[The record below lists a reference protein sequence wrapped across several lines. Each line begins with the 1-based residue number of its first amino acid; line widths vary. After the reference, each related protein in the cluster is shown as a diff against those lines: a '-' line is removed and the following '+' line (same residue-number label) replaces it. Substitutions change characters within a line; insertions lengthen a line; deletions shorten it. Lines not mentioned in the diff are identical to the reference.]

1 MGLQARQVLVE
12 SFVDYQAVIHE
23 IDIVGLG
30 DTAVKESKKR
40 VKSALSSNGLSIPQ
54 GRIVVNLAPGN
65 LKKEGT
71 LLDLPIAISIVTCGK
86 GVNAE
91 INPDFFFF
99 GELGLDGTIRKVQG
113 MLPLLIA
120 LAKKKE
126 AKTIIIPKENEPEA
140 RLVKNLDIRLT
151 GHLNEVV
158 AFLGGNDKLSVPKS
172 AQEPS
177 SVPIED
183 DFSEVRGHFQAKRAL
198 EIAAAGGHNVLMKGP
213 PGSGKTML
221 AKRLPGLL
229 PPLTEEEFLETAS
242 IYSIVGLLSPSILK
256 RNRPFRAPHHSAS
269 RAAIVGGGIDSRPG
283 EVSLA
288 HNGVLFLDEI
298 PEFPRDVLEALRQPL
313 EDRYVTVARAK
324 GTLTY
329 PANIALVA
337 AQNPCPCGNYG
348 DTDKTCTCS
357 PRDIVNYN
365 RKISGPLLDRMEI
378 ILEVPRLSYQEYSKK
393 VESESSEKI
402 RERVMEAREVQY
414 KRSTE
419 IIGKGITNAALNQ
432 KMLRDCCQLNNQAE
446 CILEEAVNR
455 YHLTGRGIT
464 KILKVAR
471 TISDLEKSDTIL
483 PLHIAEAVQYREKP
497 AEV

>member
-1 MGLQARQVLVE
+1 
-12 SFVDYQAVIHE
+12 
-23 IDIVGLG
+23 
-30 DTAVKESKKR
+30 
-40 VKSALSSNGLSIPQ
+40 
-54 GRIVVNLAPGN
+54 
-65 LKKEGT
+65 
-71 LLDLPIAISIVTCGK
+71 
-86 GVNAE
+86 
-91 INPDFFFF
+91 
-99 GELGLDGTIRKVQG
+99 
-113 MLPLLIA
+113 
-120 LAKKKE
+120 
-126 AKTIIIPKENEPEA
+126 
-140 RLVKNLDIRLT
+140 
-151 GHLNEVV
+151 
-158 AFLGGNDKLSVPKS
+158 
-172 AQEPS
+172 
-177 SVPIED
+177 
-183 DFSEVRGHFQAKRAL
+183 
-198 EIAAAGGHNVLMKGP
+198 
-213 PGSGKTML
+213 ML

-298 PEFPRDVLEALRQPL
+298 PEFPRDVLEAMRQPL

-419 IIGKGITNAALNQ
+419 KIGKGITNAALNQ
-432 KMLRDCCQLNNQAE
+432 KLLRDCCQLNSQAE